1 MKPYKGQCS
10 ISCMRKTCA
19 FGKIRIDFACLNC
32 KEYRSLEILNLQG
45 DVLVSLET
53 SKKEKPKKNKVKK
66 EE

>member
-1 MKPYKGQCS
+1 
-10 ISCMRKTCA
+10 MRKTCA

-32 KEYRSLEILNLQG
+32 EHRRLEILNLQD

>member
-32 KEYRSLEILNLQG
+32 EHRKLEILNLQG

-53 SKKEKPKKNKVKK
+53 QKQDKTKKKKIKKEK
-66 EE
+66 

>member
-32 KEYRSLEILNLQG
+32 EHRRLEILNLQD